1 VKYAGIVSDERF
13 AGRTGLGAVLGWKG
27 LKAISATGS
36 KTVPVCD
43 KEKTT
48 QWCKKWFAY
57 LQSHPLTGS
66 QLPKVGTAG
75 LVSSMQMC
83 GLLRIES
90 GIKEKQFEAATV
102 KDVLEQLTSCG
113 IDRRDLN
120 GCVILVNG
128 NSANKR
134 SKLQDGDTVVLMS
147 PVAGG

>member
-1 VKYAGIVSDERF
+1 MITVKLY
-13 AGRTGLGAVLGWKG
+13 
-27 LKAISATGS
+27 
-36 KTVPVCD
+36 
-43 KEKTT
+43 
-48 QWCKKWFAY
+48 
-57 LQSHPLTGS
+57 
-66 QLPKVGTAG
+66 
-75 LVSSMQMC
+75 

-102 KDVLEQLTSCG
+102 KAVLEQLTSCG

-134 SKLQDGDTVVLMS
+134 SKLTDGDTVVLMS